1 MKLTATRTVTPAVN
15 FMPDQSRTEARR
27 GFWVY
32 HIRIENRRADTIQ
45 LRTRHW
51 RITDSRGMV
60 SLVDGEGVVG
70 ETPVLAPGATH
81 DYVSGCELMTNMG
94 SMEGHYTFV
103 DEADHAARIG
113 DPPMARAQ
121 LDRVGTAVLD
131 ADVIDPEPAPRLGAR
146 LVGHEVDRDPHR
158 HPGGHRRVL
167 EQAGEDVLHRAT
179 VTALPPWGKPDAANC
194 GRVP

>member
-1 MKLTATRTVTPAVN
+1 MQDVLANLFQHAAITHGVTVRVAVN

-27 GFWVY
+27 WFWVY
-32 HIRIENRRADTIQ
+32 HIRIENQRGDTIQ

-70 ETPVLAPGATH
+70 ETPVLAPGQTH

-103 DEADHAARIG
+103 DDDGRLFDVAIPFFPLAA
-113 DPPMARAQ
+113 
-121 LDRVGTAVLD
+121 
-131 ADVIDPEPAPRLGAR
+131 PAPA
-146 LVGHEVDRDPHR
+146 
-158 HPGGHRRVL
+158 
-167 EQAGEDVLHRAT
+167 AG
-179 VTALPPWGKPDAANC
+179 
-194 GRVP
+194 